1 MKLYRIIASGLGT
14 GFVPFAPGTVGSML
28 GIILI
33 YLFNYLLNSLNIEIW
48 LVLVLNLLVIIFT
61 LLIGVYSIKKV
72 HKIWEHD
79 ASQIVIDEI
88 VGVWIAIYAM
98 PFEWQYYLYA
108 LILFRFFDIAKP
120 LFIRRLDKMKG
131 DWSVMID
138 DVLAGIYSLVVI
150 QVLFYFNII

>member
-28 GIILI
+28 GILLI

-61 LLIGVYSIKKV
+61 LLLGVYSVKKV

>member
-120 LFIRRLDKMKG
+120 LFIRRLDNMKG